1 MPLMIY
7 YFINHLGCWCRG
19 HRLGSRLVF
28 LATSPYCCF
37 SSNLL
42 PAEALEGWGEND
54 IDQVVMN
61 KGKEGVNILSC
72 AVSSGSGSKKT
83 LSPLNCS
90 LILSIVS
97 FLQMAWK
104 PIAANQKAAGRRPGW
119 TQQGSELSLH
129 PLSLSS
135 PTF

>member
-1 MPLMIY
+1 MQGPSPGFAASFPCHNSL
-7 YFINHLGCWCRG
+7 LLLLQQPSPCR
-19 HRLGSRLVF
+19 
-28 LATSPYCCF
+28 
-37 SSNLL
+37 
-42 PAEALEGWGEND
+42 ALEGWGENG

-104 PIAANQKAAGRRPGW
+104 PTAANQRQLEEGQAGPSRG
-119 TQQGSELSLH
+119 LN
-129 PLSLSS
+129 
-135 PTF
+135 

>member
-1 MPLMIY
+1 MGSNLAFMIY

-28 LATSPYCCF
+28 LATTPYCCF

-42 PAEALEGWGEND
+42 PAEALEGWGENG
-54 IDQVVMN
+54 IDQVMMN

-104 PIAANQKAAGRRPGW
+104 PIAANQRQLEEGQAGPSRG
-119 TQQGSELSLH
+119 LN
-129 PLSLSS
+129 
-135 PTF
+135 